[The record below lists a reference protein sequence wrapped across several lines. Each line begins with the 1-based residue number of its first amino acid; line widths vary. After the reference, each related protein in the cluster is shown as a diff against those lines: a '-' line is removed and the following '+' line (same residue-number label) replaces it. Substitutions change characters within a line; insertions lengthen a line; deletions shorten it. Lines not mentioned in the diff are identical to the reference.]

1 MMWCIDSDLVLESGK
16 WYFVSAT
23 YDGRGGIT
31 AYQGLNIYVNGQ
43 LTGVSTFTA
52 DSYTAMAN
60 TTAPFTAGVYA
71 SNWMDGQ
78 LSNIKVF
85 GSALT
90 AAQVADLY
98 LNPEKI
104 VPDGVADS
112 ALKLWLPMMEGAGTT
127 AYDGSGNGNDGTIN
141 GATWVSG
148 IGAPV
153 AQTALVSWNKG
164 TNLALYSEQFDNAYW
179 TKTAGTT
186 ITANTTI
193 SPDGYQNADTIAFA
207 GSGDSINRFVTT
219 GLSVV
224 SGTTYTFSV
233 FTKSTTQVVFFGG
246 ATGGTGT
253 NVYNG
258 AVDYGNG
265 WYRQSVTRTWSASG
279 TVSVQLVLTL
289 NAAGSTILYGFQA
302 ELGAYATSYIPTLA
316 TAQTSPVLL
325 PQGLTANK
333 DITGVN
339 AFESARNPY
348 ALNLDGASWGEV
360 HDNASL
366 DITSAITLEAWV
378 YWDGTASDDGILGRW
393 GDSAADRCYM
403 LYGDP
408 NKVYFYISSSSIFH
422 EGMAT
427 GWRHIVGTYDKINT
441 KIYIDGQQETSS
453 TAITIDIPTSSK
465 NLEIGTYRYGGS
477 RNYNDQIALPRI
489 YNRALTATE
498 VARNY
503 NADRSKFGL

>member
-1 MMWCIDSDLVLESGK
+1 M
-16 WYFVSAT
+16 
-23 YDGRGGIT
+23 
-31 AYQGLNIYVNGQ
+31 N
-43 LTGVSTFTA
+43 
-52 DSYTAMAN
+52 
-60 TTAPFTAGVYA
+60 
-71 SNWMDGQ
+71 GQ

-85 GSALT
+85 SGAFT

-104 VPDGVADS
+104 VPDGVASS

-127 AYDGSGNGNDGTIN
+127 AYDGSGNSNHGTIN

-164 TNLALYSEQFDNAYW
+164 TNLVTYSEQFDNAAW
-179 TKTAGTT
+179 TKANCTV
-186 ITANTTI
+186 TANTTI
-193 SPDGYQNADTIAFA
+193 SPDGYQNADLLYPSSTGVSRECYKAYTYS
-207 GSGDSINRFVTT
+207 SGLDYV
-219 GLSVV
+219 
-224 SGTTYTFSV
+224 FSV
-233 FTKSTTQVVFFGG
+233 YVKAGGLNWVFIGTDYAGG
-246 ATGGTGT
+246 GKGAWFNLSTGT
-253 NVYNG
+253 IGTQISGYSASIENAGGGY
-258 AVDYGNG
+258 
-265 WYRQSVTRTWSASG
+265 YRCSVKFNQSVASNYYTIILADANNSFSVTKNG
-279 TVSVQLVLTL
+279 TDGILIWGASITQSSSVQP
-289 NAAGSTILYGFQA
+289 
-302 ELGAYATSYIPTLA
+302 YIPTLA
-316 TAQTSPVLL
+316 TVQTSPVLL

-366 DITSAITLEAWV
+366 DVTDAITLEAWV

-408 NKVYFYISSSSIFH
+408 NRVYFYISSFSIFH

-477 RNYNDQIALPRI
+477 RNYNDQLALPRI